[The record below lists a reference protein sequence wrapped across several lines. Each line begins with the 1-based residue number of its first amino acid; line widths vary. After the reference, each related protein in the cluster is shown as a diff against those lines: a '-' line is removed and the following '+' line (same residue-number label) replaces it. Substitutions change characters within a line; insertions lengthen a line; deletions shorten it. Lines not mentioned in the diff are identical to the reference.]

1 MNTGSEAKHC
11 QKVVRRMF
19 SRSPVQ
25 AELVESMQG
34 VQRSVGECLVWL
46 SMLLEG
52 YHNGDVKKFIVL

>member
-1 MNTGSEAKHC
+1 
-11 QKVVRRMF
+11 MF